1 MTDTATGD
9 DVECQHQLALD
20 GQPDHRVCSQ
30 CGQLFAPRRH
40 SGGSVQRFCTT
51 DCRLTFHRERQR
63 AQRTALYAGPTA
75 LSATKRPAPN
85 EEASEREDSFVLMGQ
100 QDFIEVA
107 WDRHGNLLLRQDP
120 LYEGEQELRVSRDYF
135 PRFLQAL
142 DVLRELIAEAIREG
156 EAS

>member
-1 MTDTATGD
+1 MTSSASISSPSTA
-9 DVECQHQLALD
+9 
-20 GQPDHRVCSQ
+20 SQ
-30 CGQLFAPRRH
+30 IIASARNAASFLLRAGTVRQR
-40 SGGSVQRFCTT
+40 QRFCTT
-51 DCRLTFHRERQR
+51 DCRLTFQRERQR

-75 LSATKRPAPN
+75 LSATERPAPN

-107 WDRHGNLLLRQDP
+107 WDRHGNLLLRRDP
-120 LYEGEQELRVSRDYF
+120 LFEGEQELCVSRDYF